1 MIASWMTERK
11 WQVVAVLFFAGGLNY
26 VDRTSIAAVFPL
38 LRAELHATDVQL
50 GAIGSAFLWSYAAA
64 VPFAGMLADRLSRS
78 ALIVFSLAAW
88 SAITMLCGMVT
99 DIGQLLFLRG
109 LLGVAESVY
118 VPAAVTL
125 IADHHEPGTR
135 ATAMGLHLAGLNLAV
150 VVGGTMCGYLGEN
163 FGWRVGLIV
172 LGVSGLALSVVARKT
187 LHDGPRA
194 AQELAE
200 KRDLRGDLLA
210 IARVKTYWI
219 IVSEQVLTSIGV
231 WMFFNW
237 MPLYFRETFG
247 MGLTAA
253 AFSGTVLFQA
263 AAVIGISAGGYISDR
278 VTKNQPVRRMYLLGG
293 FYCAAAPFLLMFI
306 GTPSLVPLSICVFLS
321 SLLRTLGQTNEGPI
335 LCEVLSPRRRAL
347 ALGIMSCCTMTS
359 GGIGVL
365 AAGYLKED
373 YGLGGVFAGVS
384 AAVLLSG
391 LLALLGAVRYYPR
404 DIKRA
409 AATVEFQTANS
420 MRTSSSTT

>member
-1 MIASWMTERK
+1 
-11 WQVVAVLFFAGGLNY
+11 
-26 VDRTSIAAVFPL
+26 
-38 LRAELHATDVQL
+38 
-50 GAIGSAFLWSYAAA
+50 
-64 VPFAGMLADRLSRS
+64 
-78 ALIVFSLAAW
+78 
-88 SAITMLCGMVT
+88 MVT

-200 KRDLRGDLLA
+200 KRDLRGDLRA